1 MRIVFTAPKARVTLL
16 PEQRRVG
23 ERWLGLGGEQLLR
36 VRVELGGG
44 EQLRAA
50 TLKILN
56 ECDELRNETRDSCRE
71 RERSYRRQARGV
83 EQRPQRR
90 CRHEPVN

>member
-1 MRIVFTAPKARVTLL
+1 VCRLRIVFAAPKARVALL

-44 EQLRAA
+44 EQPRVASL
-50 TLKILN
+50 LPIL
-56 ECDELRNETRDSCRE
+56 DQRGELRNKARDSCRE
-71 RERSYRRQARGV
+71 R
-83 EQRPQRR
+83 
-90 CRHEPVN
+90 